1 MHAGVGGSAPGSEAR
16 RRQPDAVPECSPLWT
31 DTTVA
36 GPASDGTAVA
46 TAYPGRVETGVR
58 SASRSGGHAE
68 EAELDV
74 TVKPE
79 RAARRAPA
87 YALLG
92 GTASSQVG
100 NQLAALAIPWFV
112 LQTSGSAT
120 RTGLV
125 AAFTILPTALASFFG
140 GAVVDRIG
148 SRWLSIVADQLSGVI
163 VAMIPLLH
171 HTIGLGFVPLL
182 ALVFLGALFDSPG
195 NTARMALLPE
205 VAKPARMRLEQ
216 ANAFSQT
223 IQGLSSLLG
232 PPLAGFLIVA
242 MGTSTVLWLEATS
255 FAVSALL
262 VALAVPAPAAKTV
275 PVGSYFDD
283 VREGWRFLW
292 ADRLLRAIA
301 LTSTVI
307 NFLLAP
313 LFAVVLPVYADRVF
327 GSARDL
333 GLMLAGFGLG
343 ALVGSTVYGAVGHRL
358 PRRRAIIGSLV
369 LLGLPMWVLAT
380 LPGLAVAVT
389 ALGVAGL
396 VGGGVNPLAMT
407 VIQERVPVELR
418 GRVIGTVM
426 ALALAATPLG
436 MLLSGSLISTIG
448 LAGVLLVIAAAY
460 LATTA
465 SLFLN
470 PALHELDSVKVT
482 PMDDPTESEKAHD
495 P

>member
-1 MHAGVGGSAPGSEAR
+1 M
-16 RRQPDAVPECSPLWT
+16 
-31 DTTVA
+31 
-36 GPASDGTAVA
+36 
-46 TAYPGRVETGVR
+46 
-58 SASRSGGHAE
+58 
-68 EAELDV
+68 DV

-262 VALAVPAPAAKTV
+262 VALAVPAPSAKTV

-327 GSARDL
+327 GS
-333 GLMLAGFGLG
+333 
-343 ALVGSTVYGAVGHRL
+343 
-358 PRRRAIIGSLV
+358 
-369 LLGLPMWVLAT
+369 
-380 LPGLAVAVT
+380 
-389 ALGVAGL
+389 
-396 VGGGVNPLAMT
+396 
-407 VIQERVPVELR
+407 
-418 GRVIGTVM
+418 
-426 ALALAATPLG
+426 
-436 MLLSGSLISTIG
+436 
-448 LAGVLLVIAAAY
+448 
-460 LATTA
+460 
-465 SLFLN
+465 
-470 PALHELDSVKVT
+470 
-482 PMDDPTESEKAHD
+482 
-495 P
+495 